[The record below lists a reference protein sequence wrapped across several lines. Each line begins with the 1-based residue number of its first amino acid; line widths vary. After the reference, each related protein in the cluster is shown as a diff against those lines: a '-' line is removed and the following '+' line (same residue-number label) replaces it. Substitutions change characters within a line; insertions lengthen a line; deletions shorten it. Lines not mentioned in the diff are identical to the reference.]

1 MGKLFLKLWVLI
13 LLTSLTSF
21 LIQRQVFNWTTEE
34 ANANYVLERQKR
46 TFIFVEEILRPHP
59 KEEWPVRF
67 DALMRRIGVN
77 ARLVNLDDL
86 AASGE
91 LEAGTVEKIRAHEIH
106 TRPLADS
113 SGAIMYRTIHDSA
126 IVAALEVTAPPQA
139 RVLGVIKPLIFTW
152 AVECS
157 LFALAVLLWLRLFW
171 RDLKRLSGAAENIG
185 IGNFDV
191 DVKLRGGSALKP
203 LADSFRLMQT
213 RIKTLVTSHKD
224 LTNAVSHEL
233 KTPLARLRFAI
244 SLLAESKSDSERNQL
259 LEKMQHDVDEL
270 NQLVQEM
277 LLYSRLERDV
287 PRIQLESTP
296 VSTWLNTAIADE
308 TDAAAAEGI
317 SLPVNIEGSATAVP
331 CEPRYMARAVR
342 NLVRNAL
349 RHAHSSI
356 RVSIAYHDTNC
367 TIHVDD
373 DGAGIPTEQR
383 ERLFIPFTRID
394 ESRSRLTES
403 ASSSSGGSGLG
414 LAIVKRIAEWHGGNA
429 TITDSPLGGA
439 RVSIQWPSALGT
451 AS

>member
-1 MGKLFLKLWVLI
+1 
-13 LLTSLTSF
+13 
-21 LIQRQVFNWTTEE
+21 
-34 ANANYVLERQKR
+34 
-46 TFIFVEEILRPHP
+46 
-59 KEEWPVRF
+59 
-67 DALMRRIGVN
+67 
-77 ARLVNLDDL
+77 
-86 AASGE
+86 
-91 LEAGTVEKIRAHEIH
+91 
-106 TRPLADS
+106 
-113 SGAIMYRTIHDSA
+113 
-126 IVAALEVTAPPQA
+126 
-139 RVLGVIKPLIFTW
+139 
-152 AVECS
+152 
-157 LFALAVLLWLRLFW
+157 
-171 RDLKRLSGAAENIG
+171 
-185 IGNFDV
+185 
-191 DVKLRGGSALKP
+191 
-203 LADSFRLMQT
+203 MQT